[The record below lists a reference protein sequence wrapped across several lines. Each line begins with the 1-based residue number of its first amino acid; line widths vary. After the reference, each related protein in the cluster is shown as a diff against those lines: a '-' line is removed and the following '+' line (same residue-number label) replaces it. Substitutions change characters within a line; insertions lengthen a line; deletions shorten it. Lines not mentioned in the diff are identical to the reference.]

1 MEIENILKQ
10 QKDFFKTH
18 KTKDVNF
25 RLKQL
30 KNLRKA
36 ILDYEDKIYD
46 ALYKDLKKS
55 KYNSYLNEI
64 GIVLKEI
71 SYAINN
77 LKKWSKDK
85 KVNSGIFFLS
95 KNFIKSEPLGQILV
109 ISPWNYP
116 FNLAICP
123 VIGAISAGNTIILK
137 PSEISTHT
145 AKVIEE
151 MITKYFDEKYFKVI
165 LGDSKKTSKLLDFNF
180 DYIFF
185 TGSEN
190 IGKIVMQ
197 KAANNLTPLTLELG
211 GKSPCIIDKDID
223 LDKTASRII
232 NGKFM
237 NAGQTCVAPDY
248 LLVHSKIKDK
258 LIKKLIEKI
267 DFFYSKDI
275 KNSNDYE
282 RIINEKHFN
291 RLINYLKDVNIVYGG
306 KNDIKDLFISPTLID
321 MKNIDDI
328 NNNKIMKE
336 EIFGPILPIME
347 YNNLDEAI
355 EFINSKPKPLA
366 LYIFSNNKKVQE
378 KVLNETSSGGS
389 CINDTIIH
397 LTNLKL
403 PFGGVGQSGFG
414 AYHGKSSFNTFSHKK
429 SILKNTNFFDIIM
442 RFPPHKDS
450 GIKILNKLMK

>member
-1 MEIENILKQ
+1 MEIENVLKQ

-18 KTKDVNF
+18 KTKDINF
-25 RLKQL
+25 RIEQL
-30 KNLRKA
+30 KNLRTA
-36 ILDYEDKIYD
+36 ILDYEDKIYE

-55 KYNSYLNEI
+55 KYHSYLNEI

-85 KVNSGIFFLS
+85 KVSSGMFLLS

-123 VIGAISAGNTIILK
+123 VIGAISAGNTIVLK
-137 PSEISTHT
+137 PSEISENT

-151 MITKYFDEKYFKVI
+151 MVSKYFDEQYFKVI
-165 LGDSKKTSKLLDFNF
+165 LGDAKKTSKLLDFNF

-211 GKSPCIIDKDID
+211 GKSPCIVDEDVD
-223 LDKTASRII
+223 LEKTVSRIV

-248 LLVHSKIKDK
+248 LLVHSKIKDRLIRK
-258 LIKKLIEKI
+258 LIDKIEV
-267 DFFYSKDI
+267 FYSKDV

-282 RIINEKHFN
+282 RIINEKHFK
-291 RLINYLKDVNIVYGG
+291 RIMSYLKDVNIIHGG
-306 KNDIKDLFISPTLID
+306 ESDVKDLFVSPTLID
-321 MKNIDDI
+321 MENIKDI
-328 NNNKIMKE
+328 KDSKVMKE
-336 EIFGPILPIME
+336 EIFGPILPIIE
-347 YNNLDEAI
+347 YNNLDEVI
-355 EFINSKPKPLA
+355 DFINLKPKSLA
-366 LYIFSNNKKVQE
+366 LYIFSDNKKIQ
-378 KVLNETSSGGS
+378 KKILNETSSGGS

-397 LTNLKL
+397 LANINL
-403 PFGGVGQSGFG
+403 PFGGVGKSGFG
-414 AYHGKSSFNTFSHKK
+414 AYHGKSSFDTFSHKK
-429 SILKNTNFFDIIM
+429 SVLINTNLFDIFM

-450 GIKILNKLMK
+450 GIKMLNKLMK